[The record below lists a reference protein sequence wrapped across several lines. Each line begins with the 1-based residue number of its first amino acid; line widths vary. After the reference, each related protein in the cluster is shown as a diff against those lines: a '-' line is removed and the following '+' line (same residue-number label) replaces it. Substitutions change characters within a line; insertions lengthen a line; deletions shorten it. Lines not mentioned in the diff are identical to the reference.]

1 MRPTLALAAALV
13 SFLSSSSALAKY
25 APATDGLQAFYGEVK
40 AISRSARTITIE
52 LGMRFVFHITDETK
66 ITARGGAPLGLDNIK
81 PGEGALIVARRDAGN
96 TGTAVKITVEP
107 GAHFPAA
114 ISARTVQGQTIS
126 GIAVYPFI
134 TYKPPTEVVNRNIN
148 FGRQSGL
155 FVLSVQ
161 RDGTVGNV
169 RPLRSFGL
177 GELDERA
184 RKWLMKWKFRP
195 NAVTEVRVP
204 MTYNSFRRY

>member
-1 MRPTLALAAALV
+1 MRLPLVLAVALV
-13 SFLSSSSALAKY
+13 SVPFSGSALAKN
-25 APATDGLQAFYGEVK
+25 APTADGLQAFYGEVK

-52 LGMRFVFHITDETK
+52 LGTRFVFHITDETK
-66 ITARGGAPLGLDNIK
+66 ISLDNIK
-81 PGEGALIVARRDAGN
+81 PGEGALVVARRNAGH
-96 TGTAVKITVEP
+96 TGIAVKITVEP

-126 GIAVYPFI
+126 GIAVYPFVI
-134 TYKPPTEVVNRNIN
+134 YKPPTEVVNRNIN

-161 RDGTVGNV
+161 RDGTVSNV
-169 RPLRSFGL
+169 RPVRSFGL

-184 RKWLMKWKFRP
+184 TKWLMKWKFRP

-204 MTYNSFRRY
+204 MTYNSFRRR